1 MNLNVQA
8 VTCTAFLALY
18 VGGVHA
24 DDDLYNLIDAGN
36 QATAAAIMAG
46 DAESVAAGYTDDA
59 YVLAPDAA
67 TVRGREGIRL
77 FWQGMI
83 ESGVKNVHIGTGEVA
98 SSGDLAYAVGTLEV
112 TGADDTTG
120 YARYVLVFKRVS
132 GEWRLHL
139 DIWTPSK

>member
-1 MNLNVQA
+1 MILKMRA
-8 VTCTAFLALY
+8 VACTVFFVLY
-18 VGGVHA
+18 MGGVHA

-46 DAESVAAGYTDDA
+46 DAGSVAAGYTDDA

-67 TVRGREGIRL
+67 TVRGREDIRA

-112 TGADDTTG
+112 TGADDATG

-132 GEWRLHL
+132 GQWRLHL